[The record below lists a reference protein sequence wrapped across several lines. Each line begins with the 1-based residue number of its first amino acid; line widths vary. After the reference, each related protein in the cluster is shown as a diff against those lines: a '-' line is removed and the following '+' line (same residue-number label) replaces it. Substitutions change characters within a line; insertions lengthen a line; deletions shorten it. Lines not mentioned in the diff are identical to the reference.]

1 MAAAGQVTFRDKEHA
16 RAESVTPI
24 TVGRLDGMPLDQE
37 ERTMTDP
44 LQLPGLTLMPG
55 DHVCGFYYG
64 EAERD
69 ALLMPFLSGALRGG
83 DKCIAVVDSLA
94 PVDLRARLG
103 DSVDLDDCLGSG
115 QLELYDAEQTY
126 LQRGTFDE
134 ECMIAFW
141 EARAQALQEEASYGF
156 AWVLGEMS
164 WMDRVPPRRDSV
176 VRYESWANAFVD
188 RFPQAVLCLYDLAK
202 VGGGVLLDLI
212 KTHPRILMGGLLLE
226 NPHHLTGDEFSIA
239 HA

>member
-1 MAAAGQVTFRDKEHA
+1 
-16 RAESVTPI
+16 
-24 TVGRLDGMPLDQE
+24 
-37 ERTMTDP
+37 MTDP
-44 LQLPGLTLMPG
+44 LQLPGLTLEPG

-69 ALLMPFLSGALRGG
+69 ALLMPFLSGALSSG

-94 PVDLRARLG
+94 PVELRDRLDG
-103 DSVDLDDCLGSG
+103 TVDLDDCLSSG

-126 LQRGTFDE
+126 LQRGRFDE

-141 EARAQALQEEASYGF
+141 ESRAQALQDEASYGF

-164 WMDRVPPRRDSV
+164 WMDRVPPQRDSV